1 MRSKILLGIIICV
14 LVVGT
19 VIFATKVFNFND
31 IGKENSISNKVNNNS
46 NDKVDN
52 NSNNK
57 VDNDLEDNK
66 DNLSDDIIGK
76 WDTVSAVNSE
86 DGKETKNLKDVFGS
100 SYSQYGSY
108 LELKEDGT
116 FIDAIQPISNGTKS
130 NTGEYTIKRNY
141 NKPGDC
147 YVFLSYSDGTE
158 GKLQRVFL
166 DESNTYYLVLDGFIN
181 GYQLTLR
188 KN

>member
-86 DGKETKNLKDVFGS
+86 DGKKLK
-100 SYSQYGSY
+100 
-108 LELKEDGT
+108 
-116 FIDAIQPISNGTKS
+116 I
-130 NTGEYTIKRNY
+130 
-141 NKPGDC
+141 
-147 YVFLSYSDGTE
+147 
-158 GKLQRVFL
+158 
-166 DESNTYYLVLDGFIN
+166 
-181 GYQLTLR
+181 
-188 KN
+188 

>member
-19 VIFATKVFNFND
+19 VAFSIKVFNFKD

-46 NDKVDN
+46 ND
-52 NSNNK
+52 K

-86 DGKETKNLKDVFGS
+86 DGKETNNLKDVFGS

-116 FIDAIQPISNGTKS
+116 FIDAIQPISNGSRST
-130 NTGEYTIKRNY
+130 TGKYTIEKNY

-158 GKLQRVFL
+158 DKLQRVVL

>member
-1 MRSKILLGIIICV
+1 MKNKILLGIIVCLCL
-14 LVVGT
+14 LVIGYVMF
-19 VIFATKVFNFND
+19 VISQSNFKVID
-31 IGKENSISNKVNNNS
+31 KEDLISNSVENN

-52 NSNNK
+52 DLNKSN
-57 VDNDLEDNK
+57 ED
-66 DNLSDDIIGK
+66 LSDEIIGK

-100 SYSQYGSY
+100 SYLQYGSY
-108 LELKEDGT
+108 LELKGDGT
-116 FIDAIQPISNGTKS
+116 FLDAIQPITNGNKS
-130 NTGEYTIKRNY
+130 NTGKYTIKSNY

-147 YVFLSYSDGTE
+147 YVFLNYSDGTE
-158 GKLQRVFL
+158 DKLQRVIL
-166 DESNTYYLVLDGFIN
+166 DDSNTYYLVLDGFIN